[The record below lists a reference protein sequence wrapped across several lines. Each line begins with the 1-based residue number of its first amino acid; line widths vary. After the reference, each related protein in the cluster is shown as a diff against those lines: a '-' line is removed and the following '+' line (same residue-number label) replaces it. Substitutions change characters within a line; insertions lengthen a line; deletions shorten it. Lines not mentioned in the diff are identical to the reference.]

1 MLEIVPAILVQS
13 EKEFLKNLRSVENN
27 CSLIQIDI
35 LDNTL
40 FKNTTWNDAKAVGL
54 IDVSAAVE
62 LHLMVENPIPII
74 EEWMHHVK
82 TLKRV
87 IVHAEMH
94 RPIGSIVSSIR
105 DLSDLEVAVAV
116 NPETPLSAIEEV
128 IHSIDQLT
136 IMSVHPGFQGQKFGD
151 EQHVGSVESIFHKI
165 EQAKNHRSDLIIEID
180 GGVTDDLIK
189 PLVQSGVNRICA
201 GSLIF
206 KNDEPAKKL
215 KELTEMLKTLNNY
228 TK

>member
-13 EKEFLKNLRSVENN
+13 EKEFKMNLHAVEND
-27 CSLIQIDI
+27 CSLVQIDI
-35 LDNTL
+35 LDGTL
-40 FKNTTWNDAKAVGL
+40 FKNITWNDAQKVGS
-54 IDVSAAVE
+54 IKTDVEIE

-74 EEWMHHVK
+74 QEWMQHVK

-94 RPIGSIVSSIR
+94 RPIGSIVSNIK
-105 DLSDLEVAVAV
+105 DISDLEIAVAI
-116 NPETPLSAIEEV
+116 NPETPIGAIEEV

-151 EQHVGSVESIFHKI
+151 EQHVGSAESIFHKI
-165 EQAKNHRSDLIIEID
+165 EQAKNHKSDLIIEID
-180 GGVTDDLIK
+180 GGVTDELIK
-189 PLVQSGVNRICA
+189 PLAQSGVNRICA

-206 KNDEPAKKL
+206 KNNEPTKKL
-215 KELTEMLKTLNNY
+215 IELTETLKTLNNHV
-228 TK
+228 K